1 MQRAIGMV
9 EFSSIARGIYA
20 ADQMVKVSE
29 VEIVTAST
37 SCPGKYIAIVHGDV
51 AAVKTSVET
60 GEREAGDYYID
71 SMVIPNVHAGVFPAI
86 SGAGCVDGKIDALGI
101 MESYSIAAMLE
112 TADAILKA
120 ADLEGVE
127 LRLGNGLGGKSFFTY
142 TGDVAAV
149 KSGTGAGREIVEQK
163 GFMVNF
169 EVIPS
174 PSAVLVHSLV

>member
-29 VEIVTAST
+29 VDIVTAST

-60 GEREAGDYYID
+60 GEREADEYYID
-71 SMVIPNVHAGVFPAI
+71 SMVIPNVHPQVFPSL
-86 SGAGCVDGKIDALGI
+86 SGAVEIEKIESFGI
-101 MESYSIAAMLE
+101 IESFSIAAMLE

-120 ADLEGVE
+120 ANLQGVE
-127 LRLGNGLGGKSFFTY
+127 LRLGNGLGGKAYFTY

-149 KSGTGAGREIVEQK
+149 KSGTAAGKDVVASR
-163 GFMVNF
+163 GLLVNF

-174 PSAVLVHSLV
+174 PSRVLVQSLV

>member
-29 VEIVTAST
+29 VEVVTAST
-37 SCPGKYIAIVHGDV
+37 SCPGKYVAIVHGDV
-51 AAVKTSVET
+51 AAVKTSIET
-60 GEREAGDYYID
+60 GEREAGEYYID
-71 SMVIPNVHAGVFPAI
+71 SMVIPNVPPQVFPAI
-86 SGAGCVDGKIDALGI
+86 TGATCTEGINALGL
-101 MESYSIAAMLE
+101 MESFSIAAMLE

-120 ADLEGVE
+120 ADLDGVE

-149 KSGTGAGREIVEQK
+149 KSGTDAGKEIVQSK
-163 GFMVNF
+163 GLMVNI

-174 PSAVLVHSLV
+174 PSPVLIQSLM

>member
-29 VEIVTAST
+29 VEVVTAST
-37 SCPGKYIAIVHGDV
+37 SCPGKYVAIVHGDV
-51 AAVKTSVET
+51 AAVKTSIET
-60 GEREAGDYYID
+60 GEREAGEYYSD
-71 SMVIPNVHAGVFPAI
+71 SMVIPNVHPQVFPAI
-86 SGAGCVDGKIDALGI
+86 TGATCTEGINALGI
-101 MESYSIAAMLE
+101 MESFSIAAMLE

-120 ADLEGVE
+120 ADLDGVE

-149 KSGTGAGREIVEQK
+149 KSGTDAGKEIVQSK
-163 GFMVNF
+163 GLMVNF

-174 PSAVLVHSLV
+174 PSPVLIQSLM

>member
-29 VEIVTAST
+29 VEVVTAST
-37 SCPGKYIAIVHGDV
+37 SCPGKYVAIVHGDV

-60 GEREAGDYYID
+60 GEREAGEYYID
-71 SMVIPNVHAGVFPAI
+71 SMVIPNVHPQVFPAI
-86 SGAGCVDGKIDALGI
+86 TGATCTEGINALGI
-101 MESYSIAAMLE
+101 MESFSIAAMLE

-149 KSGTGAGREIVEQK
+149 KSGTDAGKEIVQGK
-163 GFMVNF
+163 GLMVNF

-174 PSAVLVHSLV
+174 PSPVLIQSLM

>member
-29 VEIVTAST
+29 VDIVTAST

-60 GEREAGDYYID
+60 GEREADEYYID
-71 SMVIPNVHAGVFPAI
+71 SMVIPNVHPQVFPSL
-86 SGAGCVDGKIDALGI
+86 SGAVEIEKIDAFGI
-101 MESYSIAAMLE
+101 IESFSIAAMLE

-120 ADLEGVE
+120 ANLQGVE
-127 LRLGNGLGGKSFFTY
+127 LRLGNGLGGKAYFTY

-149 KSGTGAGREIVEQK
+149 KSGTVAGKDVVASR
-163 GFMVNF
+163 GLLVNF

-174 PSAVLVHSLV
+174 PSRVLVQSLV